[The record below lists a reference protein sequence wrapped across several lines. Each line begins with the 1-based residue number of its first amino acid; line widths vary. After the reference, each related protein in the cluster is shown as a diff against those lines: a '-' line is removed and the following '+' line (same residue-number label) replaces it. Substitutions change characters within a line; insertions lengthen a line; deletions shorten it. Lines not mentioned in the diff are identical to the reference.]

1 MSNIDKLSDQKKDKN
16 KDKEKEKEVEKIW
29 NESEIQLLKKWG
41 EIASSYRLLHDRAFR
56 ESQIKS
62 YGLTIPVIVMSTL
75 SGTAS
80 FSISSFPTNLQVYVP
95 MVIGGINIFVGIIQT
110 ITQFLRV
117 NELTESHRVA
127 SITYGK
133 FARNITTELSLPPN
147 GRTYNGIDYVQ
158 MCRTE
163 MDRMIEQSPIIP
175 LHLLNEFDA
184 NKKFTDITKP
194 EVLTI
199 SNINVYQPSNDE
211 KVAEI
216 MANVADKIQHIHKN
230 EKTVAQKI
238 KEQIEKKINPSI
250 KEEIIPEEIK
260 NLDLKDIEAN
270 FNNNK
275 NINIDE
281 ITNNIIN
288 RRSNELKEIGSG
300 GIVSKM
306 LKKNVD
312 EKIITPIKN
321 INEIVKKNNNKD
333 SIKLEETK
341 ETKDNNTID
350 IV

>member
-1 MSNIDKLSDQKKDKN
+1 MSSNDKFVDQKKDKN
-16 KDKEKEKEVEKIW
+16 KEKEKEVEKIW
-29 NESEIQLLKKWG
+29 NESEVQLLKKWG

-56 ESQIKS
+56 EFQIKS
-62 YGLTIPVIVMSTL
+62 YSLTIPVIVMSTL

-80 FSISSFPTNLQVYVP
+80 FSISSFPINLQIYVP
-95 MVIGGINIFVGIIQT
+95 MVIGGVNIFVGIIQT
-110 ITQFLRV
+110 VTQFLRV

-133 FARNITTELSLPPN
+133 FSRNITTELSLPPN

-158 MCRTE
+158 MCRAE

-184 NKKFTDITKP
+184 NEKFIDITKP

-199 SNINVYQPSNDE
+199 SNINVYQPSHDE
-211 KVAEI
+211 KIAEI
-216 MANVADKIQHIHKN
+216 MANVADKIQNIHKN

-238 KEQIEKKINPSI
+238 KEQIEKKINPI
-250 KEEIIPEEIK
+250 VKEEIIPEEIK
-260 NLDLKDIEAN
+260 NFDLKDIEAN

-288 RRSNELKEIGSG
+288 KRSNELKEIGSG

-306 LKKNVD
+306 LKKNIE
-312 EKIITPIKN
+312 EKIIIPVKNLNEVINKNNVKESIK
-321 INEIVKKNNNKD
+321 KKN
-333 SIKLEETK
+333 
-341 ETKDNNTID
+341 DNLNIDNTID

>member
-1 MSNIDKLSDQKKDKN
+1 MSNIDKLSDQKKDK
-16 KDKEKEKEVEKIW
+16 KDKEKEIEKIW
-29 NESEIQLLKKWG
+29 NESEVQLLKKWG

-56 ESQIKS
+56 EFQIKS

-80 FSISSFPTNLQVYVP
+80 FSISSFPTNLQLYVP
-95 MVIGGINIFVGIIQT
+95 MVIGGVNIFVGIIQT
-110 ITQFLRV
+110 VTQFLRV

-158 MCRTE
+158 MCRAE

-175 LHLLNEFDA
+175 LHLLNEFDT
-184 NKKFTDITKP
+184 NKKFLDITKP

-216 MANVADKIQHIHKN
+216 MANVADKIQNMHKQ

-238 KEQIEKKINPSI
+238 KEQIEKKVNPNI
-250 KEEIIPEEIK
+250 KEEIIPDEIK
-260 NLDLKDIEAN
+260 NFDLKDIEAN

-288 RRSNELKEIGSG
+288 RRSTELKEIGSG

-341 ETKDNNTID
+341 DNKDNNTID

>member
-1 MSNIDKLSDQKKDKN
+1 MSNIDKLSDQKKDK
-16 KDKEKEKEVEKIW
+16 KDKEKEIEKIW
-29 NESEIQLLKKWG
+29 NESEVQLLKKWG

-56 ESQIKS
+56 EFQIKS

-80 FSISSFPTNLQVYVP
+80 FSISSFPTNLQLYVP
-95 MVIGGINIFVGIIQT
+95 MVIGGVNIFVGIIQT
-110 ITQFLRV
+110 VTQFLRV

-158 MCRTE
+158 MCRAE

-175 LHLLNEFDA
+175 LHLLNEFDT
-184 NKKFTDITKP
+184 NKKFIDITKP

-216 MANVADKIQHIHKN
+216 MANVADKIQNMHKQ

-238 KEQIEKKINPSI
+238 KEQIEKKVNPNI
-250 KEEIIPEEIK
+250 KEEIIPDEIK
-260 NLDLKDIEAN
+260 NFDLKDIEAN

-333 SIKLEETK
+333 SIKLEEAK
-341 ETKDNNTID
+341 DNKDNNTID